1 VKMIEGITAVMEVAL
16 LAAFVLVLGGFAV
29 LLWDLLRERMR
40 GWLRVMVVVVGAP
53 AGALAVTVISV
64 AAGFA
69 LASALG
75 PDEPPAQRTEPAKED
90 LDRTSTERRGSETTA
105 ERRGTP
111 SATPSASPPASPTP
125 PATAS
130 PTASPAATPSPSA
143 SPSP

>member
-1 VKMIEGITAVMEVAL
+1 MVEVAL
-16 LAAFVLVLGGFAV
+16 LAAFVLVSGGFAV

-90 LDRTSTERRGSETTA
+90 LERTSAERRGSETTA

-111 SATPSASPPASPTP
+111 SATHSASPPASPTA
-125 PATAS
+125 PA
-130 PTASPAATPSPSA
+130 TASPAATPSPSA

>member
-1 VKMIEGITAVMEVAL
+1 MIEGITAVVEVAL

-90 LDRTSTERRGSETTA
+90 LERTSTERRGSETTA
-105 ERRGTP
+105 AERGGTP
-111 SATPSASPPASPTP
+111 SATPS
-125 PATAS
+125 AS